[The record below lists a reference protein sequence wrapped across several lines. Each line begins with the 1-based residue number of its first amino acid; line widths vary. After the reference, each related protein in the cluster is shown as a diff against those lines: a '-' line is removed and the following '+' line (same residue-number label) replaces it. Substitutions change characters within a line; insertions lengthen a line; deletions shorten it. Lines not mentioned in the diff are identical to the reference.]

1 MTYDDIDRDI
11 LASLGVHFQS
21 AFAGYLPVFFEDQ
34 HLDGTPPADY
44 LEVRVEGATIDE
56 IANEQYQV
64 TVEVDIKIVR
74 KKTNNILTIRSDAG
88 KCAESLRLGIPLLH
102 PIPNVDVTTYDA
114 YSYIQLGGL
123 TYADSSVTVTDTPQA
138 DVSLGCLTTQSFYGR
153 RHKIEITHHGQ
164 LKNKHMLVSSV
175 ATTLSILL

>member
-11 LASLGVHFQS
+11 LASLGVHFQT

-34 HLDGTPPADY
+34 HLDGVPPADY
-44 LEVRVEGATIDE
+44 LEVRVEGAVIDE

-64 TVEVDIKIVR
+64 TAEVDIKIVR

-102 PIPNVDVTTYDA
+102 PMPNADVVTYDPLT
-114 YSYIQLGGL
+114 YIQVGGL
-123 TYADSSVTVTDTPQA
+123 TYVDQLEIVTSTPQP
-138 DVSLGCLTTQSFYGR
+138 DTNMGCLSTQGFYGR

-164 LKNKHMLVSSV
+164 LKNKHILVSSV

>member
-21 AFAGYLPVFFEDQ
+21 AFAGFLPVFFEDQ
-34 HLDGTPPADY
+34 HLDGSPPADY

-64 TVEVDIKIVR
+64 TAEVDIKIVR

-88 KCAESLRLGIPLLH
+88 KCAESLRQGIPLLH
-102 PIPNVDVTTYDA
+102 PMPNVDVVTYDPLT
-114 YSYIQLGGL
+114 YIQVGGL
-123 TYADSSVTVTDTPQA
+123 TYVDSLTITTDTPQA
-138 DVSLGCLTTQSFYGR
+138 ATNMGCLTSQSFYGR

-164 LKNKHMLVSSV
+164 LKNKHMLVSTV